1 MSQWHFQLDHLL
13 RAEKDILIL
22 CFKFSYV
29 CTFSKTFSLVV
40 FLYFLSFWSG
50 TISISNY
57 ELKAYSETLQS
68 SCSVS
73 YMKLKIVPKELW
85 NWTPTSKTLWFS
97 FNSKVQQVLSDFS
110 TMFPLLCMCS
120 ECIKRSLSFRLLSN
134 FFLLLVCMT
143 RPQGQ
148 QSVSI
153 ADAITI

>member
-1 MSQWHFQLDHLL
+1 MNVFF
-13 RAEKDILIL
+13 L

-40 FLYFLSFWSG
+40 FLYFLSLWSG

-73 YMKLKIVPKELW
+73 YMKLKICPNGQLS

-110 TMFPLLCMCS
+110 AMFPLPCTCS
-120 ECIKRSLSFRLLSN
+120 ECIKITVYPLDFWVTFFITSLHDKTARTTVSFNSRRYN
-134 FFLLLVCMT
+134 YIETLLV
-143 RPQGQ
+143 
-148 QSVSI
+148 
-153 ADAITI
+153 